1 MSGGGRM
8 SPVANLGSFDAVG
21 VSVPFMTTS
30 PFGAAWPFIAPF
42 TGAICTSTDILVAA
56 LV

>member
-1 MSGGGRM
+1 M